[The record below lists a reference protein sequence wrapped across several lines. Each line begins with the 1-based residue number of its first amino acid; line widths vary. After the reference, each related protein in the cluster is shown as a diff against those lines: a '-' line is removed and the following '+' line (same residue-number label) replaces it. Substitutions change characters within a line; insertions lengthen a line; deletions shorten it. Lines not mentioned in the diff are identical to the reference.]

1 MEKKDEY
8 LTIRVPASVK
18 QKLIK
23 EAKKQ
28 DRTLIGLVNVILK
41 KALANDGNM

>member
-1 MEKKDEY
+1 MDKKDEY
-8 LTIRVPASVK
+8 LTIRVPKKVK
-18 QKLIK
+18 EKLIE

-41 KALANDGNM
+41 RSLT